1 MTLLNRRRAACQL
14 GVLFQRSAAF
24 RLPHAI
30 RLNGRMQHV
39 SLPEEN
45 GIKVAFIDILL
56 DDCYGCRV
64 LEQKCET
71 VQTVLDIGGNVGLF
85 GIAAR
90 NIFPSARIHSYEPN
104 QLLKPYLSVQA
115 EAAQFD
121 YFMEAV
127 GLERGMISLALHEDS
142 VQTRAV
148 RDAEGHIPQVAFRE
162 AIERIGGEV
171 DLLKMDCE
179 GDEWTLFED
188 KHSWRHVKHLCMEY
202 HLFHPGHTEQAVQT
216 KLKGLGFEITSF
228 APIRHFG
235 LVTASRNT

>member
-1 MTLLNRRRAACQL
+1 MQQL
-14 GVLFQRSAAF
+14 R
-24 RLPHAI
+24 
-30 RLNGRMQHV
+30 
-39 SLPEEN
+39 LPEEN
-45 GIKVAFIDILL
+45 GVKVAFIDILL
-56 DDCYGCRV
+56 DDCYGCGALGKRF
-64 LEQKCET
+64 KT
-71 VQTVLDIGGNVGLF
+71 VKTVLDIGGNVGLF

-90 NIFPSARIHSYEPN
+90 NLFPSARIHSYEPN
-104 QLLKPYLSVQA
+104 RLLEPYLSVQA
-115 EAAQFD
+115 EAAQFE

-127 GLERGMISLALHEDS
+127 GLERGMISLAINEDS
-142 VQTRAV
+142 VQTRSV
-148 RDAEGHIPQVAFRE
+148 RDREGHIPQLAFRE
-162 AIERIGGEV
+162 AIERLGGEV